1 MHTARYARLASASR
15 AWNPATPIIVPE
27 LRSKTSKTQ
36 VLGDGCSVG
45 RQRAA
50 QSSRD
55 PSRHRANPASVSAP
69 KFGRSSSS
77 RRISPARASNA
88 RSGRRKSRRSERTTA
103 PSDEEVAPAEKVEA
117 RSDPDAA
124 RRPRAHP
131 PPNASTAA
139 RRRLDAFPPLILLL
153 LSVPLFL
160 GHLSG
165 APAELGLL
173 LGAAPSLAVGFNL
186 SKPRRRRR
194 RHGDNLRR
202 GRRRGADRLVAV
214 PVGVS
219 ARYVLGADVAVRAE
233 RAVLARRSAD
243 ALGRSRGRRP
253 RGVPALEPSPSK
265 RVNLGVLGPV
275 VLVRPVAL
283 VRPERRGRLRGLG
296 RSFARSSP
304 VLLVVVVVVVVVATS
319 PPRRP
324 LRPLARCPPSPA

>member
-117 RSDPDAA
+117 RSDPEPGAPGLT
-124 RRPRAHP
+124 RRPTLPAAAAAA
-131 PPNASTAA
+131 ASTRFLRSSSSSFRCRFFSAISLA
-139 RRRLDAFPPLILLL
+139 RRRARTPP
-153 LSVPLFL
+153 
-160 GHLSG
+160 
-165 APAELGLL
+165 
-173 LGAAPSLAVGFNL
+173 
-186 SKPRRRRR
+186 
-194 RHGDNLRR
+194 
-202 GRRRGADRLVAV
+202 RRGAFA
-214 PVGVS
+214 
-219 ARYVLGADVAVRAE
+219 
-233 RAVLARRSAD
+233 
-243 ALGRSRGRRP
+243 
-253 RGVPALEPSPSK
+253 
-265 RVNLGVLGPV
+265 
-275 VLVRPVAL
+275 
-283 VRPERRGRLRGLG
+283 RGRLQSLE
-296 RSFARSSP
+296 AAP
-304 VLLVVVVVVVVVATS
+304 PPP
-319 PPRRP
+319 PPRRQ
-324 LRPLARCPPSPA
+324 PSTGTATGM